1 MREVRNVTSSSRSIS
16 AYSALNGQVC
26 FRGQADTRSTREVV
40 PGLTDAVE
48 KVGGESRWSLAVG
61 WNWEVL
67 GLIGVFCLA
76 HAGLGLDADA
86 TN

>member
-1 MREVRNVTSSSRSIS
+1 MGTDGYLGVTARGRSAS
-16 AYSALNGQVC
+16 PDWV
-26 FRGQADTRSTREVV
+26 
-40 PGLTDAVE
+40 DAVE

>member
-1 MREVRNVTSSSRSIS
+1 MTRPDYQMIS
-16 AYSALNGQVC
+16 HMALLRMLHRKGE
-26 FRGQADTRSTREVV
+26 FRVGSC
-40 PGLTDAVE
+40 VE
-48 KVGGESRWSLAVG
+48 EVGGESRWSLAVG

-76 HAGLGLDADA
+76 HAGLGLDVFYA

>member
-1 MREVRNVTSSSRSIS
+1 VDVKVSGEPRHLATSYLR
-16 AYSALNGQVC
+16 LPLWN
-26 FRGQADTRSTREVV
+26 
-40 PGLTDAVE
+40 DAVE

>member
-1 MREVRNVTSSSRSIS
+1 LV
-16 AYSALNGQVC
+16 
-26 FRGQADTRSTREVV
+26 
-40 PGLTDAVE
+40 DAVE

>member
-1 MREVRNVTSSSRSIS
+1 LPYWV
-16 AYSALNGQVC
+16 
-26 FRGQADTRSTREVV
+26 
-40 PGLTDAVE
+40 DAVE